1 EAGSRLVTVFWD
13 EIVIANTAWDTHF
26 DHFTRLKDELLPG
39 LDQAFSALVLD
50 LEARGMLDTTLV
62 ACISEHGRT
71 PQISNSRGGGREHW
85 SRAYGGLFA
94 GGGARRG
101 SVIGRTDKQAGDVVE
116 RPVSPKDILATLYH
130 LLGVDPATMLE
141 DRLGR
146 PLPLVAEGRVVP
158 ELLA

>member
-1 EAGSRLVTVFWD
+1 
-13 EIVIANTAWDTHF
+13 
-26 DHFTRLKDELLPG
+26 
-39 LDQAFSALVLD
+39 
-50 LEARGMLDTTLV
+50 MLDTTLV
-62 ACISEHGRT
+62 ACISVHGRT

-94 GGGARRG
+94 GGGIRRG
-101 SVIGRTDKQAGDVVE
+101 SVIGQTDKQAGDVVE

-146 PLPLVAEGRVVP
+146 PLPLVAEGHVVP
-158 ELLA
+158 ELLG